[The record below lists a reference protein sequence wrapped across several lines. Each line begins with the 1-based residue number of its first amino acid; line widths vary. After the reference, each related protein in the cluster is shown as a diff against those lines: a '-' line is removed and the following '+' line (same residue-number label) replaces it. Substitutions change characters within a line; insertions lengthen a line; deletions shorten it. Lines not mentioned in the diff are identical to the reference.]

1 MHLAQCEHTRLFLS
15 ETGVQSYL
23 YTYCVG
29 LFGVCI
35 MRCILHTKRSTV
47 WCTSRSAH
55 ALSSPPV
62 GDGLFSH
69 IYIYTYIYIC
79 KYMYTYIYIHI
90 YNMHVSFNMNIR
102 RRVLFSKHCLAWCS
116 PPIASSCWRRVSS
129 HIYIYI
135 YIYILYVYFSV
146 CIMFCVL
153 HTKHLIVWCMSHS
166 ANAHISTSRRTGR
179 GILEVDVVQQSG
191 LLASSDECMN
201 ESRLTH
207 AWVVSHIVVFHIH
220 GESKG
225 LFCVFTGLVCLYTGL
240 FSESRLTHA

>member
-1 MHLAQCEHTRLFLS
+1 MWCWWSRLPQPTWRILRRKRRYPKHFTASCTSHSANARTSFSRRRVCNYIYIYIWFVFVLVCVLWLYRTYEKLYHLMHLAQCEHTRLFLS

-135 YIYILYVYFSV
+135 YIYMYIYVY
-146 CIMFCVL
+146 IY
-153 HTKHLIVWCMSHS
+153 TYIYIYI
-166 ANAHISTSRRTGR
+166 HIYF
-179 GILEVDVVQQSG
+179 I
-191 LLASSDECMN
+191 
-201 ESRLTH
+201 RL
-207 AWVVSHIVVFHIH
+207 F
-220 GESKG
+220 
-225 LFCVFTGLVCLYTGL
+225 
-240 FSESRLTHA
+240 

>member
-102 RRVLFSKHCLAWCS
+102 RLVLFSKHCLAWCS

-135 YIYILYVYFSV
+135 YIYMYIYVYIYTYIYIYIYIFYTSILV
-146 CIMFCVL
+146 CVSCFVSYIRN
-153 HTKHLIVWCMSHS
+153 TW
-166 ANAHISTSRRTGR
+166 
-179 GILEVDVVQQSG
+179 
-191 LLASSDECMN
+191 SSDACRTVRMHTSLPLGEQGEEFWKLMLFSSRDCLPRAMN
-201 ESRLTH
+201 VWMSR
-207 AWVVSHIVVFHIH
+207 VSHMH
-220 GESKG
+220 ES
-225 LFCVFTGLVCLYTGL
+225 CLI
-240 FSESRLTHA
+240 